1 MSSTRRPPSRAA
13 RAPRA
18 AAALRP
24 MAASGPAAD
33 PRPVAGLRAVASLAL
48 GALALG
54 AVPAASAADDYFVYV
69 SPDPIGVNAFLQM
82 GKSGTELAAEAAG
95 AEVATYESTTA
106 AARRENLEAA
116 IDEGATLVVLL
127 GFEFN
132 DAVAELAPT
141 ATDVDFLIV
150 DQCIES
156 PPANVHCAVF
166 REYESAHL
174 MGVAAA
180 MLTETKRVGM
190 VGALDIPFLHRHSE
204 GFAGGVR
211 AVDADVEVDVRWVGG
226 QNPFA
231 DPVRAKE
238 QALALH
244 GAGADVILA
253 ATAGGDFGV
262 FEAAEEAGFDVM
274 NVDVNFCDEAPGRIV
289 DSMIKRVDEAIGQS
303 VRRILAGEDA
313 VFLSLG
319 LAEGGMSAIALDEA
333 GLGESG
339 CAIADHPEVVEAVRA
354 EAERIVSGELELEDP
369 MFAR

>member
-1 MSSTRRPPSRAA
+1 MSSMRLPSARPA

-18 AAALRP
+18 AAARRP
-24 MAASGPAAD
+24 TPAR
-33 PRPVAGLRAVASLAL
+33 RPIAGLAL

-54 AVPAASAADDYFVYV
+54 AASVAPAADDYFVYV

-82 GKSGTELAAEAAG
+82 GQSGTELAARAAG
-95 AEVATYESTTA
+95 AEVATYESATA
-106 AARRENLEAA
+106 AARRENVEAA

-132 DAVAELAPT
+132 DVVAELAPS
-141 ATDVDFLIV
+141 APDVDFLIV

-180 MLTETKRVGM
+180 MLTETGRVGV

-204 GFAGGVR
+204 GFAGGAR
-211 AVDADVEVDVRWVGG
+211 AVDADIEVDVRWVGG

-238 QALALH
+238 QALALA
-244 GAGADVILA
+244 GGGADVILA

-262 FEAAEEAGFDVM
+262 FEAAEEAGFDVV

-303 VRRILAGEDA
+303 VRRILADEDA

-333 GLGESG
+333 GLAGSG
-339 CAIADHPEVVEAVRA
+339 CAIAEHPEVVEAVRA

-369 MFAR
+369 MFAP